1 MLSDNEYNVAIH
13 VLKKA
18 LEVDGETSEPHLMST
33 YQSEGNAE
41 TGELVTTKLIC
52 FAVGSYTYFVNLYNT
67 GGEVYRYVADR
78 CWNVFPPKDKEPEP
92 EEPVELP
99 LEFPEGEKN
108 EEV

>member
-1 MLSDNEYNVAIH
+1 MLSDNEYNVALHI
-13 VLKKA
+13 LKKA
-18 LEVDGETSEPHLMST
+18 LEDDGETSEPHLMSIH
-33 YQSEGNAE
+33 QSEGNAE
-41 TGELVTTKLIC
+41 TGELVTTKLVC

-78 CWNVFPPKDKEPEP
+78 SWNVFPPKVEEPEV
-92 EEPVELP
+92 EEPSEIP